1 MVGKMNF
8 MDRKKCWIG
17 LMTIYGKRYI
27 KILHKN
33 VHKFLKVQS
42 ISKFYSKIISFYC
55 STSLPAISHLLLF
68 KNK

>member
-1 MVGKMNF
+1 MVGKKNF

-42 ISKFYSKIISFYC
+42 ISKFYSKIIGFRHHTI
-55 STSLPAISHLLLF
+55 STISMTF
-68 KNK
+68 KMAEAD